1 MSRWMR
7 MATAGALLA
16 LSAMPAVAQPYGYD
30 QPQPQYQ
37 QPPAAYGPP
46 PPNYGPPPPP
56 SYAQPAYGPPPGS
69 RCEASYPGEHH
80 HHRFVCPMRVSK
92 PVGAPCH
99 CVLDTAPGYPP
110 GPAAHGQVIP

>member
-16 LSAMPAVAQPYGYD
+16 LSAVPAVAQPYGYD

-37 QPPAAYGPP
+37 QPPA
-46 PPNYGPPPPP
+46 
-56 SYAQPAYGPPPGS
+56 AYGPPPGS